1 MFLLLQYDEYSNLS
15 SFQVIKLAYQN
26 LLASLINVECIT
38 YAPNSTGSTTT
49 TTTSSSSATTT
60 SCKILTN
67 TLVFKLSSVFQEYF
81 PALGSTG
88 LKLITLWMYISYAL
102 IGDIICLNILLFVSY
117 NLINRFMG
125 YKLVFQGLRDILW
138 NSLFNFIL

>member
-1 MFLLLQYDEYSNLS
+1 MLQIQQDQQQQQQHHQQQLQAVK
-15 SFQVIKLAYQN
+15 F
-26 LLASLINVECIT
+26 
-38 YAPNSTGSTTT
+38 
-49 TTTSSSSATTT
+49 
-60 SCKILTN
+60 LTN

-125 YKLVFQGLRDILW
+125 YKLVFSRT
-138 NSLFNFIL
+138 